1 MKGSEQPES
10 NPCISRPGTKRHP
23 PQRDVRILFLQGPPS
38 SFARELGAELASRGA
53 FVRRINLCF
62 GDWVYWHD
70 RRSISYRGSLND
82 WEGFLEDFVRRH
94 QITDIIYFADR
105 FPYHRTAQRVARRLE
120 INAIAFEYGYIRPDW
135 IVVEPFGQ
143 SGYSH
148 FPTDPVR
155 IAALASE
162 LPHPEFK
169 RRFEHSFFGESLGD
183 VVHHLGNYFCWFF
196 YPRFQRDRIYNPL
209 LEYVSYPLRFWRAF
223 RARGRVD
230 RLCQRLYAARTPIF
244 IVPLQMQNDYQI
256 RANSPYTD
264 QREFLNQVLCSFAE
278 HAPEDSALIIKPHPL
293 DNGLENWSRFVRN
306 STQHLGLDHRV
317 HYLDGGN
324 LDAMAAKASGMITI
338 NSTSGMTSLR
348 LGCPVK
354 AMGLAVYDIDGLTHS
369 GSLDT
374 FWNEPT
380 APDVQGLENFL
391 KVMAARCHVR
401 GDFYSKVGR
410 KAAGRAMADRIM
422 SESPFFDVFLDKA
435 PRLER
440 AHQLG
445 IHIDV

>member
-23 PQRDVRILFLQGPPS
+23 PQREVRILFLQGPPS

-105 FPYHRTAQRVARRLE
+105 FPYHRAAQRVARRLE

-264 QREFLNQVLCSFAE
+264 QREFLNQVLSSFGVGERARARRKSSLTNSLGSPWRCRSCL
-278 HAPEDSALIIKPHPL
+278 APRDSSAAMMRPL
-293 DNGLENWSRFVRN
+293 DKS
-306 STQHLGLDHRV
+306 
-317 HYLDGGN
+317 
-324 LDAMAAKASGMITI
+324 MAS
-338 NSTSGMTSLR
+338 SVVS
-348 LGCPVK
+348 
-354 AMGLAVYDIDGLTHS
+354 
-369 GSLDT
+369 
-374 FWNEPT
+374 
-380 APDVQGLENFL
+380 
-391 KVMAARCHVR
+391 
-401 GDFYSKVGR
+401 
-410 KAAGRAMADRIM
+410 
-422 SESPFFDVFLDKA
+422 
-435 PRLER
+435 
-440 AHQLG
+440 
-445 IHIDV
+445 